1 MKELITVQS
10 VAQKWNIT
18 PRRVQILCNEGRI
31 DGAVKKS
38 GVWFIPSATPKPARQ
53 SKLAKNQ
60 RRKAPINV
68 LSLFSGCGGMDLG
81 FEGDFEVLKSCVNSK
96 INTHWNI
103 TPIDA
108 NWVKLPKNR
117 FHTVFA
123 NDIREDAKA
132 AWINFFG
139 KRGMCTST
147 YYLDS
152 IVDLVKLHKENGMP
166 VFPENIDIVT
176 GGFPCQDFS
185 IAGKRK
191 GFDSD
196 KSHTG
201 KKIIDDDTPSVES
214 RGQLYVW
221 MREVIAI
228 TQPKIFIAENVKGL
242 ANLGDVKAVIEHD
255 FSTISENGYL
265 VIPARVLH
273 AADYGV
279 PQSRE
284 RVIFFGFKKSA
295 LTKQALAALS
305 MQQIPAE
312 YDPYPV
318 VTHAYNSTGSHLL
331 PPVTLRQAFVG
342 LDEPDKSPDISQQKY
357 SKAKYMGK
365 HCQGQT
371 EIKLDSI
378 GPTIR
383 SEHHG
388 NIEFRRLSIDHGGT
402 YADEID
408 GGKEERRLTI
418 RECARIQTFPD
429 SYDFVFKNNTTNN
442 SVSASEAYKL
452 IGNAV
457 PPLLG
462 FHIAKRIETLWDIYF
477 GGENNDNI

>member
-1 MKELITVQS
+1 MNEMLTVHS
-10 VAQKWNIT
+10 AAEKWKIT

-31 DGAVKKS
+31 EGAVKKS
-38 GVWFIPSATPKPARQ
+38 GIWLIPSNTTKPMRQNKSVNTCGNTPA
-53 SKLAKNQ
+53 
-60 RRKAPINV
+60 INV

-81 FEGDFEVLKSCVNSK
+81 FEGDFQVLKSC
-96 INTHWNI
+96 INTEINPDWDI
-103 TPIDA
+103 TPIDET
-108 NWVKLPKNR
+108 WVKLPKTR

-123 NDIREDAKA
+123 NDIREDAKS
-132 AWINFFG
+132 AWTNFFS
-139 KRGMCTST
+139 KRGLAAST

-166 VFPENIDIVT
+166 VFPDKVDIVT

-185 IAGKRK
+185 IAGKRR

-201 KKIIDDDTPSVES
+201 KKIIDAGSPSIES
-214 RGQLYVW
+214 RGQLYMW

-228 TQPKIFIAENVKGL
+228 TQPKVFVAENVKGL
-242 ANLGDVKAVIEHD
+242 ANLGDVKSIIEHD

-284 RVIFFGFKKSA
+284 RVIFLGFKKSA
-295 LTKQALAALS
+295 LKKKALEALS
-305 MQQIPAE
+305 MPVIPE
-312 YDPYPV
+312 DYDPYPKA
-318 VTHAYNSTGSHLL
+318 THSYNNKDKSLL
-331 PPVTLRQAFVG
+331 PPVTLKQAFVG
-342 LDEPDKSPDISQQKY
+342 LDEPEFSSDISQQKY

-371 EIKLDSI
+371 EIKLDGI

-388 NIEFRRLSIDHGGT
+388 NIEFRRLSLEHGGM
-402 YADEID
+402 YEDELD
-408 GGKEERRLTI
+408 SGKHERRLTI

-429 SYDFVFKNNTTNN
+429 DYEFVFKNSSTNT
-442 SVSASEAYKL
+442 SVSASDAYKI

-462 FHIAKRIETLWDIYF
+462 FHIAKRIESLWEKYF
-477 GGENNDNI
+477 GDE

>member
-10 VAQKWNIT
+10 AAQKWSIT

-31 DGAVKKS
+31 DGAIKKG
-38 GVWFIPSATPKPARQ
+38 GVWFIPAIAPKPARQ
-53 SKLAKNQ
+53 SKLAKKET
-60 RRKAPINV
+60 RKVPINV

-81 FEGDFEVLKSCVNSK
+81 FEGDFEVLRASINSK
-96 INTHWNI
+96 INNHWNVM
-103 TPIDA
+103 PIDE

-123 NDIREDAKA
+123 NDIRDDAKA
-132 AWINFFG
+132 AWTNFFG
-139 KRGMCTST
+139 KRGICTST

-152 IVDLVKLHKENGMP
+152 IVDLVKLYKENGIP

-185 IAGKRK
+185 IAGKRR

-201 KKIIDDDTPSVES
+201 KRIVDKNSPSVEN
-214 RGQLYVW
+214 RGQLYMW
-221 MREVIAI
+221 MREVISI

-242 ANLGDVKAVIEHD
+242 VNLGDVKTVIEHD
-255 FSTISENGYL
+255 FSTIAENGYL
-265 VIPARVLH
+265 VVPARVLH

-295 LTKQALAALS
+295 LTKQAYEALS
-305 MQQIPAE
+305 MKDIPKE
-312 YDPYPV
+312 YDPYPI
-318 VTHAYNSTGSHLL
+318 VTHSYNNNDPQLL

-342 LDEPDKSPDISQQKY
+342 LEEPDKSSDVSQQKY

-371 EIKLDSI
+371 EIKLDNI

-388 NIEFRRLSIDHGGT
+388 NIEFRRLSTAHGGV
-402 YADEID
+402 YSNELDD
-408 GGKEERRLTI
+408 GKEERRLTI

-429 SYDFVFKNNTTNN
+429 SYDFVFKDKSTNK
-442 SVSASEAYKL
+442 SVSASQAYKL

-462 FHIAKRIETLWDIYF
+462 FHIAKRIETLWDVYF
-477 GGENNDNI
+477 GGEKK

>member
-1 MKELITVQS
+1 MNNYITVQEA
-10 VAQKWNIT
+10 AQKWDLT
-18 PRRVQILCNEGRI
+18 PRRIQILCNEERI
-31 DGAVKKS
+31 DGAVKIS
-38 GVWFIPSATPKPARQ
+38 RVWLIPASAPKPAKQ
-53 SKLAKNQ
+53 TKIAKNEK
-60 RRKAPINV
+60 RKPSINV

-81 FEGDFEVLKSCVNSK
+81 FEGNFEVLATSVNK
-96 INTHWNI
+96 NVNPQWDI
-103 TPIDA
+103 TEIDE
-108 NWVKLPKNR
+108 NWVKLPKTR

-123 NDIREDAKA
+123 NDIREDAKK
-132 AWINFFG
+132 AWTNYFG
-139 KRGMCTST
+139 NRGISSST
-147 YYLDS
+147 YCLDS
-152 IVDLVKLHKENGMP
+152 IVDLVKLHKENG
-166 VFPENIDIVT
+166 VKIFPKNIDIVT

-185 IAGKRK
+185 IAGKRL

-196 KSHTG
+196 KSHKG
-201 KKIIDDDTPSVES
+201 KKLNEDTPSIES
-214 RGQLYVW
+214 RGQLYMW

-228 TQPKIFIAENVKGL
+228 TQPKMFVAENVKGL
-242 ANLGDVKAVIEHD
+242 VNLGNVKSIIEHD
-255 FSTISENGYL
+255 FSTIGGDGYL
-265 VIPARVLH
+265 VVSARVLH

-295 LTKQALAALS
+295 LTKEAMIALS
-305 MQQIPAE
+305 SECIPEE
-312 YDPYPV
+312 YDPYPL
-318 VTHAYNSTGSHLL
+318 VTHAYNNNGKCLL

-342 LDEPDKSPDISQQKY
+342 LEEPQMSADISQQKY

-371 EIKLDSI
+371 EVKLDGI

-388 NIEFRRLSIDHGGT
+388 NIEFRRLSAEHGGKNI
-402 YADEID
+402 AELNSGQD
-408 GGKEERRLTI
+408 ERRLTI

-429 SYDFVFKNNTTNN
+429 SYDFVFKNKKTGE

-462 FHIAKRIETLWDIYF
+462 FHIAKRLELLWDKYF
-477 GGENNDNI
+477 GGENDDNF

>member
-1 MKELITVQS
+1 MNDMITVQS
-10 VAQKWNIT
+10 AAQKWNIT
-18 PRRVQILCNEGRI
+18 PRRVQILCTDGRI
-31 DGAVKKS
+31 EGAVKKS
-38 GVWFIPSATPKPARQ
+38 GIWFIPSTTQKPMRQ
-53 SKLAKNQ
+53 NKLSKNQ
-60 RRKAPINV
+60 TRKNNLNV

-81 FEGDFEVLKSCVNSK
+81 FEGDFEVLKSS
-96 INTHWNI
+96 INRQINEHWNV
-103 TPIDA
+103 TQIDKD
-108 NWVKLPKNR
+108 WVKLPKNR
-117 FHTVFA
+117 FRTIFA
-123 NDIREDAKA
+123 NDIRGDAKA
-132 AWINFFG
+132 AWINFFHKKG
-139 KRGMCTST
+139 ISPST

-166 VFPENIDIVT
+166 IFPTNVDIVT

-185 IAGKRK
+185 VAGKRQ

-201 KKIIDDDTPSVES
+201 KKITDSDTPSIES
-214 RGQLYVW
+214 RGQLYMW

-228 TQPKIFIAENVKGL
+228 TQPKVFIAENVKGL
-242 ANLGDVKAVIEHD
+242 ANLKDVKNVIEHD

-265 VIPARVLH
+265 VVPARILH

-295 LTKQALAALS
+295 LSKNALEALS
-305 MQQIPAE
+305 MQNIPTD
-312 YDPYPV
+312 YDPYPPI
-318 VTHAYNSTGSHLL
+318 THAYNHSNDILM
-331 PPVTLRQAFVG
+331 PAVTLKQALIG
-342 LDEPDKSPDISQQKY
+342 LDEPDISSDVSQQKY

-365 HCQGQT
+365 HCQGQS
-371 EIKLDSI
+371 EIKLNSI

-388 NIEFRRLSIDHGGT
+388 NIEFRRLSVEHGGVYT
-402 YADEID
+402 DELND
-408 GGKEERRLTI
+408 GKVERRLTI

-429 SYDFVFKNNTTNN
+429 NYDFVFKNDLTNT

-457 PPLLG
+457 PPLLA
-462 FHIAKRIETLWDIYF
+462 FHIAKRLETLWELYF
-477 GGENNDNI
+477 EE